1 MNRRLL
7 NRLKGLRTHLLTTT
21 GLGLLLIVPAV
32 LLVSTWLR
40 PRPDVTGDPSE
51 QIELLQISD
60 SMSML
65 QSFRVDAETKPPSLW
80 KTRLGNETA
89 SILWE
94 RLNGQIW
101 WQGWPQDGAPVLMLP
116 DWSARPGDP
125 IALAPESRAMSQRHG
140 GMVLLFSDA
149 LNRQTFQQRFRA
161 PVITASAVEQFCFK
175 QLRET
180 TAVHWTPDALA
191 SLSGALHPLLASAAH
206 GCVSLNLSGRKLT
219 WSGVMASRPLRSA
232 SNRLKPPNPIDVAR
246 LFPDA
251 QDPGDRPSV
260 PLLFLSGRTASTL
273 FDSLLR
279 RPLIRDG
286 LEENYG
292 LNTPLIQDLL
302 STPMSLSLLS
312 SKGGSFQASVQLDL
326 QIDGMTPSLKKALET
341 ISVRLKQS
349 DLQWRDQDLINP
361 GGRSTTPGRVWFQ
374 QDEDGEQRVLGG
386 WSVLPAD
393 PPSRN
398 TPVLRFSI
406 AAAPKNSGSNGIP
419 MPSTGMLQATLRPSA
434 MNELGLFQGRW
445 PAPVRSSRR
454 LDLVVRSL
462 NGAAISLE
470 DWRWMDGQ
478 LLLP

>member
-1 MNRRLL
+1 MNRRLS
-7 NRLKGLRTHLLTTT
+7 NRLKGLRSHPLTTT
-21 GLGLLLIVPAV
+21 GLCLLLIGPAGLLLSSWPR
-32 LLVSTWLR
+32 LR
-40 PRPDVTGDPSE
+40 PDAAADPSG
-51 QIELLQISD
+51 QRELLQISD

-89 SILWE
+89 RLLWE

-116 DWSARPGDP
+116 DWSTRPGDP
-125 IALAPESRAMSQRHG
+125 IALTPESQAMSQRHG

-161 PVITASAVEQFCFK
+161 PAITAPAVEQFCFK
-175 QLRET
+175 QLRST

-191 SLSGALHPLLASAAH
+191 SLSGAIQPLLASASH

-219 WSGVMASRPLRSA
+219 WSGVVSSRPLRSA
-232 SNRLKPPNPIDVAR
+232 SNRLKPPNPINIAR

-251 QDPGDRPSV
+251 QDPGDGSSS
-260 PLLFLSGRTASTL
+260 PLLFLSGRTASTV

-279 RPLIRDG
+279 RPPIRDG
-286 LEENYG
+286 LEDNYG
-292 LNTPLIQDLL
+292 LNTPLIQELL
-302 STPMSLSLLS
+302 DTPMTLSLLS
-312 SKGGSFQASVQLDL
+312 SKSGSFQASVQLDL
-326 QIDGMTPSLKKALET
+326 QVDGMTTSLTKALEN
-341 ISVRLKQS
+341 ISERLQQS

-361 GGRSTTPGRVWFQ
+361 GGRSTTPARVWFL
-374 QDEDGEQRVLGG
+374 QDEDGQQRVLGG

-393 PPSRN
+393 PALRN
-398 TPVLRFSI
+398 KPLLRFSI
-406 AAAPKNSGSNGIP
+406 AAAPTNNRSSGRP
-419 MPSTGMLQATLRPSA
+419 VPDTGMLQATLRPSA
-434 MNELGLFQGRW
+434 MNELGLLHSGW
-445 PAPVRSSRR
+445 PSPVRSSRK

-462 NGAAISLE
+462 KGAAISLE